1 MNGRL
6 FLRILVLLA
15 AVGAISST
23 TLFGQAFYGS
33 VVGTVTDPSGAALRG
48 ANITLTNT
56 ATGERRQAQS
66 SDEGDYQFLNL
77 VPGKYRVE
85 VEQQGFKKSTRE
97 SVEVSVSGTVRAD
110 IPMQLGDVTQAIEVQ
125 AIAPLLQTENAN
137 LSQVINSRS
146 VEELPLN
153 GRNILN
159 L

>member
-85 VEQQGFKKSTRE
+85 VEQQGFKKSTR
-97 SVEVSVSGTVRAD
+97 
-110 IPMQLGDVTQAIEVQ
+110 
-125 AIAPLLQTENAN
+125 
-137 LSQVINSRS
+137 
-146 VEELPLN
+146 
-153 GRNILN
+153 
-159 L
+159 